1 MFISEYNPYNLSRM
15 MDPTKDHCIVTVCLK
30 KGNVNHR
37 HLGEKIKKRQ
47 RKKGE
52 NVKEKVRKEELK
64 MEK

>member
-1 MFISEYNPYNLSRM
+1 